1 MLLCFWLAAR
11 KDITAEGC
19 GKIATQLIEIRTKKR
34 GVVQKNVWPFTMYSN
49 FSTFFNLTI
58 TSTVLQ
64 TPCLL
69 LGGMLPHD
77 RLLSLW
83 SNIQISLS
91 SISCLSHVALLYQ
104 QKGTDM
110 QDMQVAL
117 SVSVMSKAFDN
128 ATTTLGKGFTNHLNF
143 RSYQS
148 LCFE

>member
-34 GVVQKNVWPFTMYSN
+34 GVVQKNVWPFTMYPN
-49 FSTFFNLTI
+49 CSTFFNLTI